1 MTGIIWNII
10 WNLIGGVIASLIVIL
25 IWEGYRQPK
34 LAIEI
39 PDKIPGKEPAI
50 QQLNQISR
58 AFYHLRVVDR
68 GKTPAYNCRITMR
81 FKEVNTGKQLFEVNG
96 KWDRGPQPLLYAP
109 VPKRILPNGEIE
121 IVRGEFPH
129 DFLVPFAEVI
139 DIHPKMP
146 ESFCVVI
153 KYGNEEEC
161 YAFSSWSY
169 LKGKGHK
176 VNEWKLNIGK
186 YIIEVELTYSGK
198 KFHDK
203 FLLIN
208 PSGNIKDVEIRRY
221 DVNKK

>member
-1 MTGIIWNII
+1 MTSII
-10 WNLIGGVIASLIVIL
+10 LTLLGSVIGGVLASLIAIF
-25 IWEGYRQPK
+25 IWEWHRQPK

-58 AFYHLRVVDR
+58 AFYHLRVINT
-68 GKTPAYNCRITMR
+68 GKTPAYNCRITIR
-81 FKEVNTGKQLFEVNG
+81 FKEVNTGQLFEVNG

-121 IVRGEFPH
+121 TVVAEFPH

-153 KYGNEEEC
+153 KYENEEEC

-169 LKGKGHK
+169 LKGRGHK

-186 YIIEVELTYSGK
+186 YIIE
-198 KFHDK
+198 
-203 FLLIN
+203 
-208 PSGNIKDVEIRRY
+208 P
-221 DVNKK
+221 